1 MTSAAFN
8 YDRFS
13 VDGIN
18 EWLMAIGPSFA
29 PPILF
34 LPPLFEELN
43 RTRALI
49 AAIMRRLAAR
59 GHGCWL
65 PDLPGTGESER
76 PLEQVNWDSWRSA
89 VTAAGE
95 QLTRGGRLP
104 TTVAIRGGCL
114 LDDLVPAAC
123 TWRFAPVA
131 GASLVRDLNRAGLTS
146 GGGSAGYAPSTLL
159 LGPLERAEPQPCDP
173 LRTVRL
179 ATDPAAADLK
189 IEGPPLWRRAE
200 PESSPQLADLL
211 AADIIDWIDRCA
223 VS

>member
-1 MTSAAFN
+1 VTSVAFT
-8 YDRFS
+8 YDRYP
-13 VDGIN
+13 VDGIH
-18 EWLMAIGPSFA
+18 EWLMAIGPSHA

-34 LPPLFEELN
+34 LPPMFEELN

-49 AAIMRRLAAR
+49 VAIMRRLAER

-76 PLEQVNWDSWRSA
+76 ALEQMSWESWRSA

-95 QLTRGGRLP
+95 QLSRGGRLP

-123 TWRFAPVA
+123 AWRFAPVA

-159 LGPLERAEPQPCDP
+159 LGPLERAEPQLLDP
-173 LRTVRL
+173 LRIVRL
-179 ATDPAAADLK
+179 ATDPAEADLK

-200 PESSPQLADLL
+200 PESSPDLAERL
-211 AADIIDWIDRCA
+211 AADIIEWIDRCA

>member
-1 MTSAAFN
+1 VTPADFT
-8 YDRFS
+8 YDRYP
-13 VDGIN
+13 VGGIH
-18 EWLMAIGPSFA
+18 EWLMAIGPSHA

-49 AAIMRRLAAR
+49 VSVMRRLAR
-59 GHGCWL
+59 HGHGCWL

-76 PLEQVNWDSWRSA
+76 ALEQVTWESWRSA
-89 VTAAGE
+89 VKAAGD
-95 QLTRGGRLP
+95 QLARGGRLP
-104 TTVAIRGGCL
+104 TTVGIRGGCL

-123 TWRFAPVA
+123 AWRFAPVA

-146 GGGSAGYAPSTLL
+146 GGGFAGYEPSSLL
-159 LGPLERAEPQPCDP
+159 LGPLERAEPKPLDP
-173 LRTVRL
+173 LRTLRL
-179 ATDPAAADLK
+179 ATDPAEADVK

-200 PESSPQLADLL
+200 PETSSELAELL
-211 AADIIDWIDRCA
+211 AGDLIDWIGRCA